1 MRTVRETMALAALA
15 GLLSACAAARSVW
28 RDRLTLLH
36 KPADRVLGERLIDAQ
51 YVVAGKLDKVERADL
66 YEPRGGWLM
75 RALLHEPGA
84 PEAYEAKIAVDSVLV
99 GGGQPKRLYI
109 VFLHPRATGSRR
121 WARTPSGSPIAAS
134 CGGSRRRASTALLP
148 TSAWRSIRTTTSD
161 RWMSGPCCALSRS
174 SCNYHTCGERRH
186 PPSARP
192 QPPVDAVTVGRNRGG
207 LRNADACSY
216 AYASFTSVPSL
227 HGAPINESPTGNPS
241 T

>member
-15 GLLSACAAARSVW
+15 GLLTACAAARSVW

-51 YVVAGKLDKVERADL
+51 YVVAGKVDKVERADL

-109 VFLHPRATGSRR
+109 VFFAPKGNRIPAVGQNAIWIAHRR
-121 WARTPSGSPIAAS
+121 ELWRLAQASQYGTPSDVGL
-134 CGGSRRRASTALLP
+134 ALD
-148 TSAWRSIRTTTSD
+148 SD
-161 RWMSGPCCALSRS
+161 DDVR
-174 SCNYHTCGERRH
+174 
-186 PPSARP
+186 
-192 QPPVDAVTVGRNRGG
+192 PVDEWPVLRAVAQQLQLSHVW
-207 LRNADACSY
+207 
-216 AYASFTSVPSL
+216 
-227 HGAPINESPTGNPS
+227 
-241 T
+241 